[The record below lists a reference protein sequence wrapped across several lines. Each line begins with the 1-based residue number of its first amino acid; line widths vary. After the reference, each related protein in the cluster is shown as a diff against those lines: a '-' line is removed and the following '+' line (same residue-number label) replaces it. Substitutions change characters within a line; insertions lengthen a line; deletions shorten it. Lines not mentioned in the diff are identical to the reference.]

1 MWAAHRCSR
10 ATRLQRPIQFC
21 RHQHTFGLVEE
32 LDEDAHTSP
41 CYIQCT
47 RQWEHGRARSSI
59 RQTRCCGSADGNGI
73 TSQTIQTEKAPNVYC
88 WWNAMKFRRL
98 PRGGILQRCAT
109 EQQSSVKSHCCLCV
123 RHSESIASLLN
134 RIRPLIFLYIYAFI
148 AIFITLQYRLA
159 RTIFLC
165 NLLCWLSAVQ
175 FTWVWLYIYYFTH
188 HFSRKVVQFLLLQF
202 HSCFLLV
209 YCGIFFCHLYLCWDF
224 FFMWLN
230 FSWTKS
236 FCNGLP
242 WCVFW

>member
-1 MWAAHRCSR
+1 MR
-10 ATRLQRPIQFC
+10 TRILLPVIFNARDNVSLWLWTQQ
-21 RHQHTFGLVEE
+21 
-32 LDEDAHTSP
+32 
-41 CYIQCT
+41 
-47 RQWEHGRARSSI
+47 GRARSSI

-148 AIFITLQYRLA
+148 AIFITLQYRLT

-165 NLLCWLSAVQ
+165 NLLFWLSAVQ
-175 FTWVWLYIYYFTH
+175 FTWVWLCIYYFTH
-188 HFSRKVVQFLLLQF
+188 HFSRLWYFLLSFIFVLRLFF
-202 HSCFLLV
+202 HVTKLLMNKEFLSWATLMCILV
-209 YCGIFFCHLYLCWDF
+209 KCMNRNKQY
-224 FFMWLN
+224 
-230 FSWTKS
+230 
-236 FCNGLP
+236 
-242 WCVFW
+242 